1 MVDSV
6 LPSATSAS
14 PSSSPSPAVVT
25 SPATAETAE
34 AVTRLAEAGVTTIE
48 TTLVSTSGQ
57 PRATARLALP
67 DGSFLDLKIPPGFSA
82 SPGAALTFQFQQQN
96 GGGFVLRLAAVN
108 GRATAGTPTA
118 TLTTANGGGLPP
130 LLLAQPTPNP
140 GGGLSSAGG
149 IAGQRAGT
157 GTAGLTASTP
167 APGLLADGLPGLTAI
182 VLRPGLAPQPGGAS
196 GAFPS
201 AGPPLSPG
209 QNPASFPPSLPAGAA
224 PPTANA
230 PGTLPAAWSTL
241 APGTQLPLRLAEARP
256 ADGGNAPAAPSLL
269 TANPAL
275 APTGG
280 GLPPGAGSGLSLA
293 SPTPTA
299 PLILTGRV
307 LTNSVPGGGALVQ
320 TEVGL
325 LSLPSGLALPV
336 GGTVRLEVVGP
347 PLPPP
352 PAPPPLAPGLG
363 TGGWPAMSE
372 AIDQLARSDLQAANT
387 LMQALPQA
395 GPRLAAAL
403 AGFAAAVRN
412 GDSRLPGGEAT
423 QRGLDKIG
431 RHDLADRLLGDMKS
445 LAEEA
450 AQPKGPA
457 GEWQTLT
464 MPFLNGAQIDPIR
477 LHVQTSPEDSD
488 QRRGG
493 GGGEK
498 RFILD
503 IEMSRLGRI
512 QFDGLVL
519 RETKRFDLIVRTRQP
534 LDTAICRDIAGIFA
548 ECAQLTGIKGGVSFQ
563 AGRAFVDLPPS
574 PAATTTTSLMV

>member
-6 LPSATSAS
+6 LPSAPPA
-14 PSSSPSPAVVT
+14 SSSAPPSPAVVT
-25 SPATAETAE
+25 SPANAETAE
-34 AVTRLAEAGVTTIE
+34 AVTRLAEAGLKTLE
-48 TTLVSTSGQ
+48 ATLVSISGQ
-57 PRATARLALP
+57 PRTTARLALP

-82 SPGAALTFQFQQQN
+82 SPGASLTFQFVQQN
-96 GGGFVLRLAAVN
+96 DGFVLRLAAVN
-108 GRATAGTPTA
+108 GRATAGTPAA
-118 TLTTANGGGLPP
+118 TLTAAGNGGGLPP
-130 LLLAQPTPNP
+130 LLSPSLPPL
-140 GGGLSSAGG
+140 GGIGLSQAKGLM
-149 IAGQRAGT
+149 GQNLGT
-157 GTAGLTASTP
+157 TTAGLTNAS
-167 APGLLADGLPGLTAI
+167 APGMLADGLPGLTAI
-182 VLRPGLAPQPGGAS
+182 VLRPGLAPPPSGPNGAV
-196 GAFPS
+196 PP
-201 AGPPLSPG
+201 AGQQASPPSPG
-209 QNPASFPPSLPAGAA
+209 QNPASPPVSSPAGAPA
-224 PPTANA
+224 AAT
-230 PGTLPAAWSTL
+230 PGTLPSAWTNL
-241 APGTQLPLRLAEARP
+241 TPGTQIPLRLAEARP
-256 ADGGNAPAAPSLL
+256 AEGSSNVPAAPSLP
-269 TANPAL
+269 TANPA
-275 APTGG
+275 APPTGG
-280 GLPPGAGSGLSLA
+280 GIPPGAGSGLSLA
-293 SPTPTA
+293 PPTPAA
-299 PLILTGRV
+299 PLSLTGRV
-307 LTNSVPGGGALVQ
+307 LSNSVPGGGVLVQ
-320 TEVGL
+320 TEAGL

-336 GGTVRLEVVGP
+336 GGTVRLDVVGL

-352 PAPPPLAPGLG
+352 PAPPPATPGLG
-363 TGGWPAMSE
+363 TGGWPALSE
-372 AIDQLARSDLQAANT
+372 AIDQLARSDLQAAT
-387 LMQALPQA
+387 QMMQALPQA

-445 LAEEA
+445 LAEDA

-477 LHVQTSPEDSD
+477 LHVQTPPENEE

-503 IEMSRLGRI
+503 VEMSRLGRI

-563 AGRAFVDLPPS
+563 AGRAFVELPPS
-574 PAATTTTSLMV
+574 PAAATSLMV

>member
-6 LPSATSAS
+6 LPSAPPA
-14 PSSSPSPAVVT
+14 SSSSPPSPAVVT
-25 SPATAETAE
+25 SPANAETAE
-34 AVTRLAEAGVTTIE
+34 AVTRLAEAGLKTLE
-48 TTLVSTSGQ
+48 ATLVSISGQ
-57 PRATARLALP
+57 PRTTARLALP

-82 SPGAALTFQFQQQN
+82 SPGASLTFQFVQQN
-96 GGGFVLRLAAVN
+96 DGFVLRLAAVN
-108 GRATAGTPTA
+108 GRATAGTPAA
-118 TLTTANGGGLPP
+118 TLTAAGGGLPP
-130 LLLAQPTPNP
+130 LLSPSLSPL
-140 GGGLSSAGG
+140 GGTGLSQAKSLT
-149 IAGQRAGT
+149 GQNLGT
-157 GTAGLTASTP
+157 ATAGLTNAS
-167 APGLLADGLPGLTAI
+167 APGILADGLPGLTAI
-182 VLRPGLAPQPGGAS
+182 VLRPGTAPVPGGAS
-196 GAFPS
+196 SGAFP
-201 AGPPLSPG
+201 PLGQQSTATSPG
-209 QNPASFPPSLPAGAA
+209 PGQGPATAQAGSPLPAVA
-224 PPTANA
+224 T
-230 PGTLPAAWSTL
+230 PGTLPSAWTNL
-241 APGTQLPLRLAEARP
+241 TPGTQIPLRLAEARP
-256 ADGGNAPAAPSLL
+256 AEGNSNAPAAPSLP
-269 TANPAL
+269 TANPA
-275 APTGG
+275 APPTGG
-280 GLPPGAGSGLSLA
+280 GVPPGAGSGLSLA
-293 SPTPTA
+293 PPTPAA
-299 PLILTGRV
+299 PLSLTGRV
-307 LTNSVPGGGALVQ
+307 LSNSVPGGGVLVQ
-320 TEVGL
+320 TEAGL

-336 GGTVRLEVVGP
+336 GGTVRLDVVGQ

-352 PAPPPLAPGLG
+352 PAPPPTIPGLG
-363 TGGWPAMSE
+363 TGGWPALSE
-372 AIDQLARSDLQAANT
+372 AIDQLARSDLQAANV

-445 LAEEA
+445 LAEDA
-450 AQPKGPA
+450 AKPKGPA

-477 LHVQTSPEDSD
+477 LHVQTPSD
-488 QRRGG
+488 TEERKQSG

-534 LDTAICRDIAGIFA
+534 LDPAICRDIAGIFA

-563 AGRAFVDLPPS
+563 AGRAFVELPPS
-574 PAATTTTSLMV
+574 PAAATSLMV

>member
-6 LPSATSAS
+6 LPSAPPA
-14 PSSSPSPAVVT
+14 SSSSAPSPAVVT
-25 SPATAETAE
+25 SPANAETAE
-34 AVTRLAEAGVTTIE
+34 AVTRLAEAGATTIE
-48 TTLVSTSGQ
+48 TTLVSISGQ
-57 PRATARLALP
+57 PRTTARLALP

-82 SPGAALTFQFQQQN
+82 SPGASLTFQFVQQN
-96 GGGFVLRLAAVN
+96 DGFVLRLAAVN
-108 GRATAGTPTA
+108 GRATAGTPAA
-118 TLTTANGGGLPP
+118 TLTAGGGGLPP
-130 LLLAQPTPNP
+130 LLSPSLPPL
-140 GGGLSSAGG
+140 GSIGLSQAKGLM
-149 IAGQRAGT
+149 GQNLGT
-157 GTAGLTASTP
+157 ATAGLTNAS
-167 APGLLADGLPGLTAI
+167 APGMLADGLPGLTAI
-182 VLRPGLAPQPGGAS
+182 VLRPGLATVPGGAS
-196 GAFPS
+196 GGAFPPAAGQQS
-201 AGPPLSPG
+201 AATPPGPG
-209 QNPASFPPSLPAGAA
+209 QGPATAQAGTAAAATPGALPS
-224 PPTANA
+224 
-230 PGTLPAAWSTL
+230 AWTNL
-241 APGTQLPLRLAEARP
+241 TPGTQIPLRLAEARP
-256 ADGGNAPAAPSLL
+256 ADGGNAPAAPSLP
-269 TANPAL
+269 TVNPA
-275 APTGG
+275 APPTGG

-293 SPTPTA
+293 PPTPAA
-299 PLILTGRV
+299 PLSLTGRV
-307 LTNSVPGGGALVQ
+307 LTNSVPGGGVLVQ
-320 TEVGL
+320 TEAGL

-336 GGTVRLEVVGP
+336 GGTVRLDVVGL

-352 PAPPPLAPGLG
+352 PAPPPATPGLG
-363 TGGWPAMSE
+363 TGGWPALSE
-372 AIDQLARSDLQAANT
+372 AIDQLARSDLQAAHA

-403 AGFAAAVRN
+403 GGFAAAVRN

-450 AQPKGPA
+450 AKPKGPA

-477 LHVQTSPEDSD
+477 LHVQTPPENEE

-563 AGRAFVDLPPS
+563 AGRAFVELPPS
-574 PAATTTTSLMV
+574 PAAATSLMV